1 MKDKSVSL
9 PSTSQMNLKIIDPIT
24 GNSYQYTWETYGQSE
39 EVPTKVLQ
47 PGASYNVDYQ
57 DVSIN
62 IERPTIMF
70 RLV

>member
-1 MKDKSVSL
+1 MKDKSVPL
-9 PSTSQMNLKIIDPIT
+9 PSTSQMNLKMIDQIT